1 MFRNFSSQLAAAAV
15 GNNKNSDGDKKTM
28 SPTLRSDIYT
38 AVDQASSWLAGGK
51 GGGSLP
57 GDGMSYGAVLATIQK
72 HFPDTKI
79 GIDSLGNT
87 ESEVAIV
94 VGGVTSMVLEMSR
107 WEGMAGGM
115 AMKTWVDA
123 LGGAY
128 ARIGDDDGSLRKA
141 TIAKGITR
149 GINQNAD
156 VSLMTKEFTAKIQI
170 ITCLKSLI
178 TRVYGVGS
186 EEARR
191 AEASLS
197 SKFI

>member
-15 GNNKNSDGDKKTM
+15 GNNSGDKKTM

-38 AVDQASSWLAGGK
+38 AVDQANSWLSGGK
-51 GGGSLP
+51 GGSLP
-57 GDGMSYGAVLATIQK
+57 GDGVSYGAVLATIQK

-94 VGGVTSMVLEMSR
+94 VGGVTNMVLEMSK

-123 LGGAY
+123 LVGAY
-128 ARIGDDDGSLRKA
+128 TRVDGSKK
-141 TIAKGITR
+141 TMIAKGITR
-149 GINQNAD
+149 GINQNTD
-156 VSLMTKEFTAKIQI
+156 VSLITKEFTAKIQI

-178 TRVYGVGS
+178 TRVYGAGS